1 MLSYKREVKF
11 MFMGLGLGAIFGS
24 FIVFP
29 ILAIWALYKFLDAIS
44 YRIEKH
50 YGICRWASA
59 SKYNEPDDYDY
70 SDFEGICVNAVI
82 ILLLYFL
89 FF

>member
-1 MLSYKREVKF
+1 M
-11 MFMGLGLGAIFGS
+11 GAIIIFCS

-29 ILAIWALYKFLDAIS
+29 IAAIWALYKFLDAIS

-70 SDFEGICVNAVI
+70 SDFWAICFIFAVA
-82 ILLLYFL
+82 L
-89 FF
+89 FFYYH

>member
-1 MLSYKREVKF
+1 
-11 MFMGLGLGAIFGS
+11 MFMVLGLGAIFGS
-24 FIVFP
+24 FVVFP

>member
-1 MLSYKREVKF
+1 M
-11 MFMGLGLGAIFGS
+11 GAILYFGS
-24 FIVFP
+24 FIVIP
-29 ILAIWALYKFLDAIS
+29 IAVIWALYKFLDAVS

-70 SDFEGICVNAVI
+70 SDFWVICFIFATA
-82 ILLLYFL
+82 L
-89 FF
+89 FFYYR

>member
-1 MLSYKREVKF
+1 

-70 SDFEGICVNAVI
+70 LTNAI
-82 ILLLYFL
+82 AYWKSSTQNMSLTDNFSIN
-89 FF
+89 